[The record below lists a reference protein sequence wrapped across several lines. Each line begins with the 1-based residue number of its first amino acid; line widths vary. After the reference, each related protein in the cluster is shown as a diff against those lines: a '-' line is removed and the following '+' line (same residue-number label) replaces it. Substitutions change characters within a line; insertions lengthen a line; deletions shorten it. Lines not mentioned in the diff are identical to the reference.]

1 MRVLS
6 PKWRYLSAFTPNL
19 QFDLSTLFGID
30 DCRVNFS
37 KDQVGKLRFV
47 RAVDEYVHLC
57 TSPKANS
64 LMVHYCLGN
73 EFASNVDRWI
83 SFAMRL
89 QVEQLE
95 LNFSP
100 NMFRGGELYNFPHHL
115 LSQVNA
121 SHLMN
126 LSLESCTISQ
136 IAFDEIFSGC
146 ANLQFFR
153 LRNCRLP
160 LSLSICSARHL
171 KLLAFYNCI
180 GVKEMELSI
189 CLATFDYWG
198 DRIKLRFVGASLVER
213 VCLLFGDISGRGKD
227 YIFYGLST
235 DLPQLQSL
243 SLFLIAN
250 RRRQI
255 PTYTS
260 KFCHLKELE
269 LFLLLD
275 STRDIFSTTSILNVC
290 PCLQK
295 FHLGVRHENSRHP
308 LVNQDVSEGYY
319 YKLREIEISGFRDR
333 CNLLDFAIYLINHAV
348 GLERMIID
356 YKKLWTGNNRKRWSC
371 AESTPWQEIEKRK
384 VENIL
389 SSQNQNVELL
399 VL

>member
-1 MRVLS
+1 MEADKSDRISNLPTDILSSILSFFTIRDAAKMRVLS

-136 IAFDEIFSGC
+136 IAFDEIFS
-146 ANLQFFR
+146 
-153 LRNCRLP
+153 
-160 LSLSICSARHL
+160 
-171 KLLAFYNCI
+171 